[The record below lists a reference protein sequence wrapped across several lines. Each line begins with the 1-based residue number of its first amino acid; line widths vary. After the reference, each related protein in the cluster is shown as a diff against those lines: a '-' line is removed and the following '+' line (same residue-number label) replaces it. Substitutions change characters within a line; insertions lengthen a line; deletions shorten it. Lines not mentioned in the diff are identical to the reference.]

1 MRLLELPFAGLA
13 VVCGIWLL
21 GGVALARWLYHRSL
35 LWTWSLLGLPLALAL
50 WPVKPS
56 LAVGIGA
63 ASVRASHL
71 GARWQKADLIAGRD
85 LAQTAEARV
94 GVADA
99 IRRRRLGRRIE
110 RDGWVLDGSLIVGRD
125 GAGFPVTIP
134 LGEVS
139 GSHSLILGATGSGKT
154 VTEAWI
160 AGRLVERGYGAI
172 VIDPKGDRML
182 RAELQ
187 RAARAARCDFLEWT
201 PAGPCAYNPYASG
214 SDSEIADKAL
224 AGEVF
229 TEPHYLR
236 LAQRYLGHAVRAM
249 HAAGTTITVPAL
261 MEYLRPES
269 LEALVRR
276 LPDQHAQP
284 IQDYLDSLNDR
295 QRRDLAGV
303 RDRLSI
309 LAESDVRRWFDPEQA
324 PTIDLRS
331 AVKERAL
338 AYFAL
343 DADRRPLL
351 AQMVAAALV
360 SDLVTLAAHLQSD
373 PTPTV
378 VLIDEFSALAARHVA
393 RLFGRA
399 RSAGMS
405 LLLATQEL
413 ADLRAADDSLRDQV
427 LGNVEALIAHRQNVP
442 SSAETVAE
450 VASQEPVW
458 LTSQSTERR
467 SGRYGATERGNRRRD
482 YDYRIHPSAI
492 QQLGTGQALIVTPG
506 RPQRPTIT
514 SMLHPRRAH
523 GRAGR
528 SDCGLPRLGPD

>member
-1 MRLLELPFAGLA
+1 MHSPELVFEALI
-13 VVCGIWLL
+13 VVCGLSLL
-21 GGVALARWLYHRSL
+21 GGRTLARWLRRRSL

-50 WPVKPS
+50 LPVKIS
-56 LAVGIGA
+56 LAFGVGGA
-63 ASVRASHL
+63 SIRASRL
-71 GARWQKADLIAGRD
+71 GARWHKADLIAGRD
-85 LAQTAEARV
+85 LAKIAEARV
-94 GVADA
+94 GVTDA
-99 IRRRRLGRRIE
+99 IWRARLNRGIKRA
-110 RDGWVLDGSLIVGRD
+110 GWAHGSSLIVGRD
-125 GAGFPVTIP
+125 GAGFPVKIP
-134 LGEVS
+134 LGGLS

-160 AGRLVERGYGAI
+160 AGRLVEHGHGAI

-187 RAARAARCDFLEWT
+187 RMASATGREFLEWT
-201 PAGPCAYNPYASG
+201 PDGPSAYNPYASG
-214 SDSEIADKAL
+214 SDSEVADKAL

-261 MEYLRPES
+261 VEHLRPEL
-269 LEALVRR
+269 LEAASRQ
-276 LPDQHAQP
+276 LPEQHARP
-284 IQDYLDSLNDR
+284 IQDYLDSLNER

-324 PTIDLRS
+324 PTIDLRATVRTR
-331 AVKERAL
+331 AV

-360 SDLVTLAAHLQSD
+360 NDLVTLAAHLQSE

-378 VLIDEFSALAARHVA
+378 VLIDEFSALAARQVA

-413 ADLRAADDSLRDQV
+413 ADLQAADNNLRDQV

-442 SSAETVAE
+442 SSAETVAK
-450 VASQEPVW
+450 VASHEPVW
-458 LTSQSTERR
+458 LTSQSTEQQ

-482 YDYRIHPSAI
+482 YDYRIHPSQI
-492 QQLGTGQALIVTPG
+492 QQLGTGEALIITPG
-506 RPQRPTIT
+506 RTQRPTIT
-514 SMLHPRRAH
+514 TMLHPREA
-523 GRAGR
+523 
-528 SDCGLPRLGPD
+528 DQ